1 MIIKEKNSFY
11 KFETFSQEVKYSF
24 RIRKIN
30 AAFVYAI
37 LEGNEN
43 LCLYSTVTHSAR
55 ESIIECFTTA
65 ERKQEMLSL
74 INNLI
79 EENIIVLFDF

>member
-1 MIIKEKNSFY
+1 MIIKEKHDFY
-11 KFETFSQEVKYSF
+11 EFEIFSQEVKYSF
-24 RIRKIN
+24 KVNKKN
-30 AAFVYAI
+30 AAYVYAI

-43 LCLYSTVTHSAR
+43 LCLYSTVTHSPR

-65 ERKQEMLSL
+65 ERKQEMLFL